1 MSRPGDPTGEHRH
14 AQPESPL
21 VSGPPALDRHD
32 RVHQP
37 GRAAPEPATAPAMAT
52 TTAPA
57 TATTATARARART
70 SGDAAWRALVA
81 AASEPYRPSGRHAFH
96 FARNKLGGDPV
107 FRHVL
112 ERGLIAPRARIL
124 DLGSGQG
131 LLASLL
137 RAAGRT
143 AHEGRWPAE
152 WGAPPV
158 DARVTGIELM
168 AHDVARAETALG
180 PDATFI
186 CGDMREAEFPP
197 ADVVVIF
204 DALHYISAAEQEH
217 VLERVRGAL
226 GPGGVLLM
234 RVGDT
239 AARRRFA
246 FGQWV
251 DRITM
256 AVRGGGFGRLTGR
269 PVAGWRDSL
278 VRLGFSVDA
287 YPMSG
292 RPPFANLLL
301 VGRIAPELAR

>member
-1 MSRPGDPTGEHRH
+1 MSGRPILARQDHVRQHG
-14 AQPESPL
+14 
-21 VSGPPALDRHD
+21 
-32 RVHQP
+32 RV
-37 GRAAPEPATAPAMAT
+37 ATP
-52 TTAPA
+52 
-57 TATTATARARART
+57 

-81 AASEPYRPSGRHAFH
+81 AASAPYRPSGRHAHH
-96 FARNKLGGDPV
+96 FARNKLRGDRV

-112 ERGLIAPRARIL
+112 EHGLIAPRARIL

-131 LLASLL
+131 LLASVLRVAG
-137 RAAGRT
+137 RAAQ
-143 AHEGRWPAE
+143 EGRWPAQ
-152 WGAPPV
+152 WAPAPV

-168 AHDVARAETALG
+168 GHDVARAETALG
-180 PDATFI
+180 TDATFI
-186 CGDMREAEFPP
+186 CGDMRQAAFPP

-204 DALHYISAAEQEH
+204 DALHYLSAAEQEH
-217 VLERVRGAL
+217 VLQRVRGAL
-226 GPGGVLLM
+226 GPGGALLL

-256 AVRGGGFGRLTGR
+256 AVRGGGFGELTGR

-278 VRLGFSVDA
+278 ARLGFSVDV

-301 VGRIAPELAR
+301 IGRIAPDDPR

>member
-1 MSRPGDPTGEHRH
+1 MRQRGRPAETTT
-14 AQPESPL
+14 S
-21 VSGPPALDRHD
+21 
-32 RVHQP
+32 
-37 GRAAPEPATAPAMAT
+37 T
-52 TTAPA
+52 TTARTTPTTPTTP
-57 TATTATARARART
+57 TAPTAATATARA

-112 ERGLIAPRARIL
+112 EHGLIAPRARIL

-137 RAAGRT
+137 RAAGR
-143 AHEGRWPAE
+143 AAREGRWPSA
-152 WGAPPV
+152 WAPAPV
-158 DARVTGIELM
+158 DAHVTGIELM

-180 PDATFI
+180 ADATFI
-186 CGDMREAEFPP
+186 CGDMRHAAFVP
-197 ADVVVIF
+197 ADMVVIF
-204 DALHYISAAEQEH
+204 DALHYIGADEQEH

-226 GPGGVLLM
+226 GPGGVLLL

-239 AARRRFA
+239 AARHRFA

-278 VRLGFSVDA
+278 VRLGFSVEV

-301 VGRIAPELAR
+301 VGRVAAEAAR

>member
-1 MSRPGDPTGEHRH
+1 MSGRPVLAR
-14 AQPESPL
+14 Q
-21 VSGPPALDRHD
+21 DR
-32 RVHQP
+32 
-37 GRAAPEPATAPAMAT
+37 APAAGRPD
-52 TTAPA
+52 TAGA
-57 TATTATARARART
+57 
-70 SGDAAWRALVA
+70 DAAWRALVA
-81 AASEPYRPSGRHAFH
+81 AASAPYRPSGRHAYH
-96 FARNKLGGDPV
+96 FARNKLGGDAV

-112 ERGLIAPRARIL
+112 EHGLIAPGARIL
-124 DLGSGQG
+124 DLGCGQG
-131 LLASLL
+131 LLASVL
-137 RAAGRT
+137 RAAGR
-143 AHEGRWPAE
+143 AAQEGRWPAG
-152 WGAPPV
+152 WAPAPV
-158 DARVTGIELM
+158 DAHVTGIELM

-180 PDATFI
+180 ADATII
-186 CGDMREAEFPP
+186 CGDMREAAFPP

-204 DALHYISAAEQEH
+204 DALHYLGAAEQDQ

-226 GPGGVLLM
+226 GPGGTLLL

-256 AVRGGGFGRLTGR
+256 AVRGGGFGQLTGR

-278 VRLGFSVDA
+278 VRLGFDVDV

-301 VGRIAPELAR
+301 VGRIAPADAR